1 MDYLTWTFLV
11 LGGLL
16 VLVDFVIPSGGLI
29 SGAGISLL
37 VMAALHH
44 QGFEWWVLGL
54 VFFPITIGSAIVIF
68 KVAATGGSL
77 LERWFIPDRIQSGV
91 DALPG
96 AIGTMLDESHAQVHG
111 DRWNIESEDLLQSG
125 DASRQL
131 LEELGYPLTWRTY
144 PMQHSICEPEMR
156 DLAEFFVGCLSGS
169 TGTNHS

>member
-16 VLVDFVIPSGGLI
+16 VLADFVIPSGGLI

-77 LERWFIPDRIQSGV
+77 LERWFVPDRIQTGV

-96 AIGTMLDESHAQVHG
+96 ATGTMLDESHAQVRG
-111 DRWNIESEDLLQSG
+111 DRWNVESEDPLQSG
-125 DASRQL
+125 DAIRVIA
-131 LEELGYPLTWRTY
+131 LE
-144 PMQHSICEPEMR
+144 
-156 DLAEFFVGCLSGS
+156 GS
-169 TGTNHS
+169 TLRIEKLSVEGES